1 MSLLFSSILF
11 RFPPLSV
18 SLITPECCHHNQ
30 QNLCS
35 SPLPLYNKKCHRLSI
50 CYLSCRIAP
59 TPISFVPEFSP
70 PLPAFPSTPFSA
82 MVRQS
87 FREFFSPPLH
97 HGASALNAATTS
109 TSTSTS
115 NDDDNNNMDLVWPFG
130 KLENLDDGDIR
141 EAAYEIFFTACRS
154 SPGFG
159 GKSALSF
166 NSSQDH
172 QGKGDGGSSHSSR
185 GPGLPGS
192 SGGGRVN
199 AGPTSRIKR
208 TLGLKMLKRSP
219 SRRMSMST
227 VGLNNVPTGYTPTT
241 SPIHHAHVGSS
252 SGSSYSPKRFSTMP
266 PLRSPP
272 SKSPPS
278 KSPPSRSPPT
288 RPRRPLTSAEIM
300 RQQMR
305 VTEACENRLRR
316 TLMRTLVGQVGRRSE
331 TIILPLELLRHLK
344 SSEFKD
350 MQEYQFWQRRQ
361 LKILEAG
368 LLNHPSI
375 HIEKSNSLAV
385 RLREIIRAS
394 DTKPIDTSKSSEM
407 MRTLCNCVV
416 SLAWRSANGSSSDV
430 CHWADGFPLNI
441 HIYISLLKAI
451 FDIRDETLVLDEVD
465 ELLELMKKTW
475 STLGINRPIHNICF
489 TWVLF
494 QQYVV
499 TNQMEPDLL
508 GAAYNMLTEVAT
520 DAKKPD
526 REASYVKLLS
536 SMLVS
541 MQKWAEKR
549 LLHYHEYFN
558 KQTIGGVENLLS
570 LALSSMKILGEDVTI
585 MEGEGNK
592 KGDTMLVDSTTDR
605 VDHYIRSSLKT
616 AFAKI
621 TANENVRNA
630 TTGEGAEA
638 NEALLQLANE
648 TEELAMRE
656 RELFSPILKRW
667 HLTATGVAVVTL
679 HQCYG
684 KVLKQYLAGMSIL
697 NNEAVVV
704 LQRAARLEHVL
715 VQMVLEDYEESED
728 GGKGIVREMMP
739 YEVDS
744 IIMKLLRQWID
755 ERLKQGKELLS
766 RAKETET
773 WNAKS
778 KSEPHAQSAAELMN
792 IAKEMVNDF
801 FEIPIGVTDDSV
813 LDLAEG
819 LEQLIQEY
827 ITFVASCGSKQ
838 SYLPSLPP
846 LTRCN
851 RDSRF
856 FKLWRKANP
865 CVVGVAGVKS
875 FMVSEGEIPRPS
887 TSRGTQ
893 RLYIRLN
900 TLHYLTSHL
909 HSLDKT
915 LNLSPRV
922 SMRNRSTRHR
932 DNTSYSYFEHA
943 TTSIQLACD
952 HISEVAAYRL
962 IFLDSSPVF
971 YDTLYVNGA
980 SNSRIKPAIRILK
993 QNLTLL
999 TSMLTDHAQALA
1011 MKDVMKASFEA
1022 FLMVLLARGTSRA
1035 FNRSDHEMFEE
1046 DFDGLK
1052 RVFCTCGEGLLSED
1066 AVQREA
1072 EIVEGV
1078 ISLMAQTTEQL
1089 IEDFAIAACETS
1101 GISSIGSGQK
1111 LPMPPTT
1118 GRWNRSDP
1126 NTILRVLCHRNDR
1139 AANSFLKKSFQLA
1152 KRK

>member
-1 MSLLFSSILF
+1 
-11 RFPPLSV
+11 
-18 SLITPECCHHNQ
+18 
-30 QNLCS
+30 
-35 SPLPLYNKKCHRLSI
+35 
-50 CYLSCRIAP
+50 
-59 TPISFVPEFSP
+59 
-70 PLPAFPSTPFSA
+70 

-87 FREFFSPPLH
+87 HREYFSPPLH
-97 HGASALNAATTS
+97 HGASTLTTS
-109 TSTSTS
+109 TSTSPS
-115 NDDDNNNMDLVWPFG
+115 NDDDNNSNMDLVWPFG
-130 KLENLDDGDIR
+130 KLENLDRDDIR

-159 GKSALSF
+159 GKNALSF
-166 NSSQDH
+166 SSSQDQH
-172 QGKGDGGSSHSSR
+172 GKGDGGSSFSSR
-185 GPGLPGS
+185 GKGLPGS
-192 SGGGRVN
+192 SGGRVN
-199 AGPTSRIKR
+199 AGPTSRIK
-208 TLGLKMLKRSP
+208 TALGLKMLKRSP

-227 VGLNNVPTGYTPTT
+227 VGLNNVPTGSTPPG
-241 SPIHHAHVGSS
+241 SPIHPGQVG
-252 SGSSYSPKRFSTMP
+252 SGSSYSPRRFSTMP
-266 PLRSPP
+266 L
-272 SKSPPS
+272 SK
-278 KSPPSRSPPT
+278 
-288 RPRRPLTSAEIM
+288 PRRPLTSAEIM
-300 RQQMR
+300 RQQMK
-305 VTEACENRLRR
+305 VTEQCDNRLRT
-316 TLMRTLVGQVGRRSE
+316 TLMRTLVGQMGRRSE

-344 SSEFKD
+344 PSEFSN
-350 MQEYQFWQRRQ
+350 MQEYHFWQRRQ

-368 LLNHPSI
+368 LLNHPSV
-375 HIEKSNSLAV
+375 HIEKSNSLAI

-394 DTKPIDTSKSSEM
+394 DTKPIETSKSSET

-416 SLAWRSANGSSSDV
+416 SLAWRSTNGASSDV

-441 HIYISLLKAI
+441 HIYICLLQTI
-451 FDIRDETLVLDEVD
+451 FDVRDETLVLDEVD

-475 STLGINRPIHNICF
+475 STLGINRAIHNICF

-508 GAAYNMLTEVAT
+508 RAAYNMLTEVAT

-526 REASYVKLLS
+526 REVSYVKLLS

-592 KGDTMLVDSTTDR
+592 KGDTMLVDSTSDR

-621 TANENVRNA
+621 IANENVKNA
-630 TTGEGAEA
+630 TNGEGAEA
-638 NEALLQLANE
+638 SEALLQLANE

-656 RELFSPILKRW
+656 RELFSPRMKRW
-667 HLTATGVAVVTL
+667 HPTATGVAVVTL

-697 NNEAVVV
+697 NSDAVGV
-704 LQRAARLEHVL
+704 LQRAAKLEKVL
-715 VQMVLEDYEESED
+715 VQMVVEDSEECED
-728 GGKGIVREMMP
+728 GGKEIVREMMP

-755 ERLKQGKELLS
+755 ERLKQGKELLC

-773 WNAKS
+773 WNPKS
-778 KSEPHAQSAAELMN
+778 KSEQHAQSAVELMN

-801 FEIPIGVTDDSV
+801 FKIPIGITDDSV
-813 LDLAEG
+813 FDLAEG
-819 LEQLIQEY
+819 LEKLIQEY

-846 LTRCN
+846 LTRCS

-856 FKLWRKANP
+856 FKLWRKASP
-865 CVVGVAGVKS
+865 CTVGAAAAALG
-875 FMVSEGEIPRPS
+875 GEIPRPS

-909 HSLDKT
+909 HSLEKT

-922 SMRNRSTRHR
+922 STRNRFSRHR
-932 DNTSYSYFEHA
+932 DNTLYSYFEHA
-943 TTSIQLACD
+943 NTSIQLACD

-971 YDTLYVNGA
+971 YDTLYVGNV
-980 SNSRIKPAIRILK
+980 SNSRIRPAIPILK

-999 TSMLTDHAQALA
+999 TSILTDHAQALA

-1022 FLMVLLARGTSRA
+1022 FLMVLLAGGTSRA
-1035 FNRSDHEMFEE
+1035 FNRSDHETIEE

-1089 IEDFAIAACETS
+1089 IEDFAIVACETS
-1101 GISSIGSGQK
+1101 GISSIGAGQK

-1118 GRWNRSDP
+1118 GRWNMSDP
-1126 NTILRVLCHRNDR
+1126 NTILRVLCYRNDR